1 MYCERLKEHLI
12 QRLKSTIHNLT
23 LPQIRT
29 PTSPKRTPNY
39 DTVVLATPIT
49 ATFSSYNTPR
59 LA

>member
-1 MYCERLKEHLI
+1 MYCERLKEHSIL
-12 QRLKSTIHNLT
+12 LNDAIHNLT

-39 DTVVLATPIT
+39 GTVVLATPTT
-49 ATFSSYNTPR
+49 ATFSSYSTPR